1 MNGNLA
7 RKLDELEA
15 YQVMGTVVHAEPGL
29 FIVRTG
35 RGDMRARR
43 ATSCLVEPR
52 IDDFVLVAG
61 APSGAAWVLAVL
73 EREEGAGASLACDGD
88 LEIKVPEGRVRVA
101 SKEGIDLVS
110 QKDVSVL
117 ADGVRVHA
125 ATGSVVMD
133 SLSYL
138 GGLVRSEIG
147 KLRHEGGIVERVVE
161 RVSERVKR
169 SFRKVEEVD
178 QVKAE
183 RIDYSA
189 KQVMSLRAENAIVTA
204 EELVK
209 MDGEQIHLG

>member
-29 FIVRTG
+29 FVVRTG

-52 IDDFVLVAG
+52 EGDFVLVAG

-73 EREEGAGASLACDGD
+73 EREAGAGASLACDGD
-88 LEIKVPEGRVRVA
+88 LEIKVPEGRLRVA
-101 SKEGIDLVS
+101 SKEGIDLVT
-110 QKDVSVL
+110 QKEVSVL
-117 ADGVRVHA
+117 AEGVRVHA
-125 ATGSVVMD
+125 AAGSVVLD
-133 SLSYL
+133 RLSYI
-138 GGLVRSEIG
+138 GSLVRTEIG
-147 KLRHEGGIVERVVE
+147 KWRHEGGIVERVVE

-169 SFRKVEEVD
+169 SFRTVEEVD
-178 QVKAE
+178 QVRAE

-189 KQVMSLRAENAIVTA
+189 KQVMSLRAENAIVSA
-204 EELVK
+204 EQLVK

>member
-52 IDDFVLVAG
+52 VDDFVLVAG

-73 EREEGAGASLACDGD
+73 EREEGAGASLVCDGD